1 MYGGGGYVGKSP
13 VMDKFLKTHQDEKKI
28 KTKPKKSKAKT
39 KQNQP
44 K

>member
-1 MYGGGGYVGKSP
+1 MGGGLCRKIPRYGQVPEDAPGWK
-13 VMDKFLKTHQDEKKI
+13 KKI